1 MLLQINKKILFYLFI
16 FLLLGT
22 FNNQKIYSLELPKI
36 TEIEITGLDEDS
48 NLQLLNELTFLK
60 IYNLFFLKKEE
71 IKEIL
76 NSINIIDEYFVTKK
90 YPSSLKI
97 EIFETKSLAYTKKKE
112 KILILGSN
120 GKFFVNEKNKLDI
133 PFIFGNF
140 EPENFFELKK
150 IIDQSKLPYSNIK
163 KFYSFKSG
171 RWDLEVSSGKLIKL
185 PNSEIKNALDL
196 CFEILNDDKFKN
208 VKIIDLRQSKKLIT
222 NE

>member
-76 NSINIIDEYFVTKK
+76 NSINIIDEYFVIKK

-140 EPENFFELKK
+140 EPKNFFEFKK

-171 RWDLEVSSGKLIKL
+171 RWDLEVSSGILIKL
-185 PNSEIKNALDL
+185 PDSEIKNALDL

-208 VKIIDLRQSKKLIT
+208 VKIIDLRQTKILIT

>member
-16 FLLLGT
+16 LLLLGT
-22 FNNQKIYSLELPKI
+22 FNNQKVYSLKLPKI
-36 TEIEITGLDEDS
+36 TEIEITGLDEDN

-120 GKFFVNEKNKLDI
+120 GKFFVNEEKKLDI

-140 EPENFFELKK
+140 EPKNFFEFKK

-171 RWDLEVSSGKLIKL
+171 RWDLEVSSGILIKL
-185 PNSEIKNALDL
+185 PDSEIKNALDL

>member
-76 NSINIIDEYFVTKK
+76 DSINIIDKYFVTKK

-140 EPENFFELKK
+140 EPENFFEFKK

-171 RWDLEVSSGKLIKL
+171 RWDLEVSSGILIKL
-185 PNSEIKNALDL
+185 PDSEIKNALDL

-208 VKIIDLRQSKKLIT
+208 VKIIDLRQTKRLIT

>member
-1 MLLQINKKILFYLFI
+1 MLQQINKKILFYLFI

-76 NSINIIDEYFVTKK
+76 DSINIIDKYFVTKK

-120 GKFFVNEKNKLDI
+120 GKFFVNKKNKLDI

-140 EPENFFELKK
+140 EPENFFKFKK

-171 RWDLEVSSGKLIKL
+171 RWDLEVASGILIKL
-185 PNSEIKNALDL
+185 PDSEIKNALDL

-208 VKIIDLRQSKKLIT
+208 VKIIDLRQTKRLVT

>member
-140 EPENFFELKK
+140 EPENFFKFKK

-171 RWDLEVSSGKLIKL
+171 RWDLEVSSGILIKL
-185 PNSEIKNALDL
+185 PDSEIKNALDL

-208 VKIIDLRQSKKLIT
+208 VKIIDLRQTKRLVT

>member
-36 TEIEITGLDEDS
+36 TEIEITGLDEDN

-76 NSINIIDEYFVTKK
+76 DSINIIDKYFVTKK

-140 EPENFFELKK
+140 EPENFFEFKK

-171 RWDLEVSSGKLIKL
+171 RWDLEVSSGILIKL
-185 PNSEIKNALDL
+185 PDNEIKNALDL

>member
-1 MLLQINKKILFYLFI
+1 M
-16 FLLLGT
+16 
-22 FNNQKIYSLELPKI
+22 
-36 TEIEITGLDEDS
+36 
-48 NLQLLNELTFLK
+48 
-60 IYNLFFLKKEE
+60 
-71 IKEIL
+71 
-76 NSINIIDEYFVTKK
+76 
-90 YPSSLKI
+90 
-97 EIFETKSLAYTKKKE
+97 
-112 KILILGSN
+112 GSN
-120 GKFFVNEKNKLDI
+120 GKFFVNEKKKLDI

-140 EPENFFELKK
+140 EPENFFEFKK

-185 PNSEIKNALDL
+185 PNTEIKNALDL

>member
-140 EPENFFELKK
+140 EPKNFFEFKK

-171 RWDLEVSSGKLIKL
+171 RWDLEVSSGILIKL
-185 PNSEIKNALDL
+185 PDSEIKNALDL

-208 VKIIDLRQSKKLIT
+208 VKIIDLRQTKRLIT

>member
-36 TEIEITGLDEDS
+36 TEIEITGLDEDN

-76 NSINIIDEYFVTKK
+76 DSINIIDKYFVTKK

-120 GKFFVNEKNKLDI
+120 GKFFVNEEKKLDI
-133 PFIFGNF
+133 PFIFGKF
-140 EPENFFELKK
+140 EPENFFEFKK

-171 RWDLEVSSGKLIKL
+171 RWDLEVSSGILIKL
-185 PNSEIKNALDL
+185 PDSEIKNALDL

-208 VKIIDLRQSKKLIT
+208 VKIIDLRQKKRLIT

>member
-16 FLLLGT
+16 LLLLGT

-140 EPENFFELKK
+140 EPENFFEFKK

-171 RWDLEVSSGKLIKL
+171 RWDLEVSSGILIKL
-185 PNSEIKNALDL
+185 PDSEIKNALDL

-208 VKIIDLRQSKKLIT
+208 VKIIDLRQTKRLIT

>member
-1 MLLQINKKILFYLFI
+1 M
-16 FLLLGT
+16 
-22 FNNQKIYSLELPKI
+22 
-36 TEIEITGLDEDS
+36 
-48 NLQLLNELTFLK
+48 
-60 IYNLFFLKKEE
+60 
-71 IKEIL
+71 
-76 NSINIIDEYFVTKK
+76 IDEYFVTKK

-120 GKFFVNEKNKLDI
+120 GKFFVNEKKKLDI

-140 EPENFFELKK
+140 EPENFFEFKK

>member
-36 TEIEITGLDEDS
+36 TEIEIIGLDEDN
-48 NLQLLNELTFLK
+48 NLQLLNELNFLK
-60 IYNLFFLKKEE
+60 IYDLFFLKKEE

-76 NSINIIDEYFVTKK
+76 DSINIIDKYFVTKK

-120 GKFFVNEKNKLDI
+120 GKFFVNEEKKLDI

-140 EPENFFELKK
+140 EPENFFEFKK

-171 RWDLEVSSGKLIKL
+171 RWDLEVSSGILIKL
-185 PNSEIKNALDL
+185 PDSEIKNALDL

-208 VKIIDLRQSKKLIT
+208 VKIIDLRQTKRLIT

>member
-76 NSINIIDEYFVTKK
+76 DSINIIDKYFVTKK

-120 GKFFVNEKNKLDI
+120 GKFFVNEEKKLDI

-140 EPENFFELKK
+140 EPKNFFEFKK

-171 RWDLEVSSGKLIKL
+171 RWDLEVSSGILIKL
-185 PNSEIKNALDL
+185 PDSEIKNALDL

-208 VKIIDLRQSKKLIT
+208 VKIIDLRQTKRLIT

>member
-60 IYNLFFLKKEE
+60 IYNLFFLNKEE

-120 GKFFVNEKNKLDI
+120 GKFFVNEEKKLDI

-140 EPENFFELKK
+140 EPKNFFEFKK

-171 RWDLEVSSGKLIKL
+171 RWDLEVSSGILIKL
-185 PNSEIKNALDL
+185 PYSEIKNALDL

-208 VKIIDLRQSKKLIT
+208 VKIIDLRQTKRLIT

>member
-76 NSINIIDEYFVTKK
+76 DSINIIDKYFVTKK

-120 GKFFVNEKNKLDI
+120 GKFFVNEEKKLDI
-133 PFIFGNF
+133 PFIFGKF
-140 EPENFFELKK
+140 EPENFFEFKK
-150 IIDQSKLPYSNIK
+150 IIDRSKLPYSNIK

-171 RWDLEVSSGKLIKL
+171 RWDLEVSSGILIKL
-185 PNSEIKNALDL
+185 PVSEIKDALDL
-196 CFEILNDDKFKN
+196 CFEILNDDKFTN
-208 VKIIDLRQSKKLIT
+208 VKIIDLRQTKRLVT

>member
-36 TEIEITGLDEDS
+36 TEIEIIGLDEDN

-60 IYNLFFLKKEE
+60 IYDLFFLKKEE

-76 NSINIIDEYFVTKK
+76 DSINIIDKYFVTKK

-120 GKFFVNEKNKLDI
+120 GKFFVNEEKKLDI

-140 EPENFFELKK
+140 EPENFFEFKK

-171 RWDLEVSSGKLIKL
+171 RWDLEVSSGILIKL
-185 PNSEIKNALDL
+185 PDSEIKNALDL

-208 VKIIDLRQSKKLIT
+208 VKIIDLRQTKRLIT